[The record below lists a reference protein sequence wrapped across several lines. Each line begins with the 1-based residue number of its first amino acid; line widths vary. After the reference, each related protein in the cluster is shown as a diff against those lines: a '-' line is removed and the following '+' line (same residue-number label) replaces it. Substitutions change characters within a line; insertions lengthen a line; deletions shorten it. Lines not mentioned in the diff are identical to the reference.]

1 MSFVL
6 QPWHIVLL
14 ALSAMIDGQRYKAIE
29 YLLAEN
35 QVLREKLGKGR
46 ILLNDDQRR
55 RLAVKGKVLGRKAL
69 HEIATIVTPDTIL
82 RWHRQ
87 LVANKWDYSNLRRS
101 TIGRPRL
108 RKKIVLLI
116 VRFAKE
122 NNSWE
127 YDRIQGALKNVGYHI
142 SGTTVGNVLKNHG
155 IEPAPD
161 REKKTTWKDFLKA
174 HWDVMGATDFT
185 TVEVWKPWGLE
196 TYYIL
201 VVMKLSTR
209 RIEITG
215 ITTNP
220 DEEWMKQR
228 GRNLLDCYDGFLLD
242 IRYLILDRDTIFQPF
257 SSFLKDSDT
266 NVILLPPRSLN
277 LNAYIERYMRS
288 MKSEYLNKFI
298 FFGEKSLRRA
308 VNEFTEHYHSER
320 NHQGIGNNIIEPGD
334 EVGLTCGEIQCHER
348 LGGMLKYYY
357 RDPA

>member
-1 MSFVL
+1 MSFIL

-14 ALSAMIDGQRYKAIE
+14 ALSAMIDGERDKAID
-29 YLLAEN
+29 YLLMEN

-87 LVANKWDYSNLRRS
+87 LVATKWDYSNLRRS
-101 TIGRPRL
+101 TIGRPRI
-108 RKKIVLLI
+108 REKIVLLI
-116 VRFAKE
+116 VRLAKE
-122 NNSWE
+122 NGGWG
-127 YDRIQGALKNVGYHI
+127 YDRIQGALKNVGFHI
-142 SGTTVGNVLKNHG
+142 SDSTIGNVLKAHG

-161 REKKTTWKDFLKA
+161 RDKKTTWKDFLKA

-209 RIEITG
+209 RIEIAG

-220 DEEWMKQR
+220 NGVWMKQR

-257 SSFLKDSDT
+257 SGFLKDSDT
-266 NVILLPPRSLN
+266 DVILLPPWSPN
-277 LNAYIERYMRS
+277 LNAYCERYMRT
-288 MKSEYLNKFI
+288 MKSECLNKFI
-298 FFGEKSLRRA
+298 FFGERSLRRA
-308 VNEFTEHYHSER
+308 VKEFTEHYHSER

-334 EVGLTCGEIQCHER
+334 EVGLTGGEIQCNER

-357 RDPA
+357 RDAA